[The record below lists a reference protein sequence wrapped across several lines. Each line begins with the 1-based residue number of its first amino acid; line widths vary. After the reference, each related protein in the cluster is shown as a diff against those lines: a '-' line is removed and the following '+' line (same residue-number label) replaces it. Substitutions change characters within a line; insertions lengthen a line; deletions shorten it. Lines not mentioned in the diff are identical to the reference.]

1 MSITIIFYMKYQNL
15 KELSNKRISLKC
27 LFFFFCFSVGNVK
40 RKRRSL
46 LKIISTKTVFNN
58 WLNHNTEHLHIV
70 SKSIIWPQLLAIL
83 TYSLPHIQIYKW
95 EINIS
100 KELPIQIS
108 SENCLAVKYCEK
120 PVKSHIMTTNA
131 YKYT

>member
-1 MSITIIFYMKYQNL
+1 MSIIIIFYMKYQNL

-27 LFFFFCFSVGNVK
+27 LFFFCFSVGNVK

-58 WLNHNTEHLHIV
+58 WLDHNTEHLHIV
-70 SKSIIWPQLLAIL
+70 SKPIIWLQIL

-108 SENCLAVKYCEK
+108 SGNCLAVTYWEK